1 MNTSHSEDNLQWLL
15 MKSALKAKQHVM
27 KIAEE
32 HDLTVM
38 QLYSLFL
45 LEPGMQVPMNSI
57 SGLLACDPS
66 NVTAIV
72 DRLVAGSYIER
83 HESPSDRRIKAIGLT
98 PSGEAFRAEMLKRIE
113 KDDIPHISK
122 LSESETQTLKKLLT
136 KIMPDTLSK

>member
-1 MNTSHSEDNLQWLL
+1 MNTPQKEENLQWLL

-57 SGLLACDPS
+57 SGLLP
-66 NVTAIV
+66 VI
-72 DRLVAGSYIER
+72 LQI
-83 HESPSDRRIKAIGLT
+83 
-98 PSGEAFRAEMLKRIE
+98 
-113 KDDIPHISK
+113 
-122 LSESETQTLKKLLT
+122 
-136 KIMPDTLSK
+136 